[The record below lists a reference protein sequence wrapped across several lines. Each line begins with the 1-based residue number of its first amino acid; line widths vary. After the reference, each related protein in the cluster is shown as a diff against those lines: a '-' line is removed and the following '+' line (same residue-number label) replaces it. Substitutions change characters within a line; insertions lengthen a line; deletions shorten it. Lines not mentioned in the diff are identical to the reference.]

1 MTDTIIV
8 YVTCP
13 DFMLAQRIGRTLV
26 EERIA
31 ACANILPGMNT
42 VYRWEEKIET
52 GQETVM
58 LIKTTAEQF
67 DRVAAHIRAAHPY
80 QCPCIIALP
89 ISHGTPDYIDW
100 IKSCS
105 TSSMLA

>member
-1 MTDTIIV
+1 MTDAIIV

-13 DFMLAQRIGRTLV
+13 DFALAQRIGRSVV

-42 VYRWEEKIET
+42 VYRWEGKIEI
-52 GQETVM
+52 GQETV
-58 LIKTTAEQF
+58 LFVKTTAEQF
-67 DRVAAHIRAAHPY
+67 ERVAAHIRAAHPY

-89 ISHGTPDYIDW
+89 VSHGTPDYISW
-100 IKSCS
+100 IVQNSNPS
-105 TSSMLA
+105 IN